1 MVKQLLIITL
11 LFGIGLANS
20 FAQSVGLVLS
30 GGGAKGLA
38 HIGVIKALEENNI
51 PIDYIA
57 GTSMGAIVGGLY
69 AIGYSPDEMELLLT
83 SEEFIK
89 WSYGYID
96 IDEEY
101 YYKLKKQSADWIEF
115 PIVKKDGDIIP
126 KLPTNV
132 ISPEQMD
139 LRFIE
144 FFEPA
149 CAGANYDFN
158 NLMVPFFCIATD
170 VYNNKPVILN
180 SGNLSAA
187 IRASMTFPGYFK
199 PIEIDSVLLFDGGME
214 NNFPTDIM
222 VDKFNPD
229 IIIGSKVAWNPKKPD
244 ADDLYEQLENVF
256 MKSTNYAMP
265 KNGILIEPDV
275 KEFSLMDFTKFDT
288 LYARGYEAAIKK
300 IDSVKLLISRREG
313 TNELG
318 DKRSNIKSRYKELV
332 FKNIYIT
339 GVDHQTVSYI
349 IKNIR
354 RNRSI
359 ITFAE
364 FETEYFKL
372 LSDKLI
378 RSIFPKVV
386 YNEASGYF
394 DLYLDIKVKN
404 EFAVSLGGNIS
415 SNLRNMGFVGIDY
428 IFQKKNIYNLSANLM
443 IGKFY
448 NSLTGKFQMDFPPRN
463 INKDKIL
470 TPFYVDFS
478 ATINNWDYFQITSN
492 WFVDSKTPTKLM
504 QSEVHFQTN
513 LGRPI
518 KNRGLLYAGFSYGK
532 THDNYFHTNLIESND
547 ISDETIFDYSSV
559 HTTYE
564 YSTLNYKEY
573 ANKGSFMQVQ
583 GRYITG
589 LERYTPGTTTGI
601 TNPQPSNTGHSW
613 YNVRFNYIH
622 YFEPS
627 KLFSLGI
634 NSYLNITNKSQ
645 FNNSVSTLLSAYAFQ
660 PFPQSKL
667 VFLKN
672 FRANMFAAIGF
683 IPVVNI
689 TESISIRAES
699 YIFQPYQY
707 IEIDDYNPSFSKTF
721 PTPSLAASLATV
733 YQSPLGPFALTASYF
748 SNEPDPFYF
757 QINFGYILFNKR
769 GLD

>member
-1 MVKQLLIITL
+1 MVKQLLITTL
-11 LFGIGLANS
+11 FLLVGLAGS
-20 FAQSVGLVLS
+20 FSQSVGLVLS

-38 HIGVIKALEENNI
+38 HIGVIKALEQNNI

-57 GTSMGAIVGGLY
+57 GTSIGAIIGGLY
-69 AIGYSPDEMELLLT
+69 AIGYSPNEMELLLT
-83 SEEFIK
+83 SDEFLK
-89 WSYGYID
+89 WMYGFID

-101 YYKLKKQSADWIEF
+101 YYKLKNESADWIEF
-115 PIVKKDGDIIP
+115 PIIKKEGNITP

-139 LRFIE
+139 LRFIQ

-149 CAGANYDFN
+149 CAGANYNFS
-158 NLMVPFFCIATD
+158 NLMIPFFCIATD
-170 VYNNKPVILN
+170 VYNNKPVVLN

-222 VDKFNPD
+222 VERFNPD

-244 ADDLYEQLENVF
+244 VDDLYMQLENVF

-275 KEFSLMDFTKFDT
+275 KEFSLLNFTKFDT
-288 LYARGYEAAIKK
+288 LYARGYRAALKK
-300 IDSVKLLISRREG
+300 IDSIKLMIPRRE
-313 TNELG
+313 NSLEIDKKRLG
-318 DKRSNIKSRYKELV
+318 IKNKYKELI

-339 GVDHQTVSYI
+339 GVDQQAVAYI

-386 YNEASGYF
+386 YNVATGYF
-394 DLYLDIKVKN
+394 DLHLDIKTKN
-404 EFAVSLGGNIS
+404 EFTVLLGGNLS
-415 SNLRNMGFVGIDY
+415 SNLRNIGFVGVDY
-428 IFQKKNIYNLSANLM
+428 IFQKKNIYNLSGNFM

-448 NSLTGKFQMDFPPRN
+448 NSITGKFQMDFPPRN
-463 INKDKIL
+463 ISKDKIL
-470 TPFYVDFS
+470 TPFFVNFL
-478 ATINNWDYFQITSN
+478 ATTNYWDYFQITSN
-492 WFVDSKTPTKLM
+492 WFVDSKNPTKLT

-518 KNRGLLYAGFSYGK
+518 KNRGLLYSGFSYGR
-532 THDNYFHTNLIESND
+532 TGDNYYHSNLIESTD
-547 ISDETIFDYSSV
+547 IADETTFDYSSV
-559 HTTYE
+559 HVTYE

-573 ANKGSFMQVQ
+573 ANKGIFIKVQ

-589 LERYTPGTTTGI
+589 LEKYTPGTTTGI
-601 TNPQPSNTGHSW
+601 ADPQPSSTGHSW
-613 YNVRFNYIH
+613 YHVQFNYNR
-622 YFEPS
+622 YFESS
-627 KLFSLGI
+627 KYFSVGV
-634 NSYLNITNKSQ
+634 NANLNITNKSW
-645 FNNSVSTLLSAYAFQ
+645 FNNSISTLLSSYAFQ

-667 VFLKN
+667 IFLKN
-672 FRANMFAAIGF
+672 FRANSYAAVGI
-683 IPVVNI
+683 IPIVNL
-689 TESISIRAES
+689 TETVSIRAES

-707 IEIDDYNPSFSKTF
+707 IEIDEYNPSFSNEF
-721 PTPSLAASLATV
+721 PTPSMAASIAAI

-748 SNEPDPFYF
+748 LNEPNPFYF
-757 QINFGYILFNKR
+757 QVNFGYILFNKR